1 MNKFYKQNLLVQKH
15 WAYASLMFW
24 TFCLLINSMNE
35 AKAQLALQNLPC
47 TTTNVT
53 ATTGYATGALASAAA
68 TSATT
73 AYNFAPNTT
82 FLQKAT
88 VRTDA
93 NGALGIIN
101 VLQVQFQTY
110 PVNNSSAT
118 PNTAATRK
126 GSLYLSD
133 GSGGCT
139 GPEIQALRK
148 GSYSSTFNPE
158 YVGLTPNTDYII
170 VIQTTVASNA
180 IAYISSAVRYYGG
193 FVSTPAMTFGNCT
206 TATITGTFK
215 EAIPSAGSITLPIN
229 VTVPGSATFTVS
241 GTNFTGTLNTT
252 LALGQTSVTIP
263 ISYDGLGLP
272 GTRTL
277 TISSNRATGTCTNT
291 VTVSGGADFDGD
303 GIADSVDIDDDNDGV
318 PDVTECPSVPLVT
331 NGNFANGATGWTNGG
346 GWSISTVAS
355 NWTESVINQSLSQ
368 TINGLNQAT
377 VSGGMITLKVDVYT
391 NNVNN
396 SATQISSYAKLEV
409 LLNGVVYATLNNT
422 TTSNT
427 ATAAGNNGGTV
438 SPTTF
443 AVSNGAANFTTFT
456 IQIPATGL
464 PTSAALAFRFSA
476 NSDDFHIDNIVID
489 RNAPFCD
496 PDNDGISNQFDLDSD
511 GDGCSDAVEAGAT
524 NDLTNNY
531 AFPGPYGTNG
541 LANAKETVADNG
553 TINYTSTYAA
563 KALNNAVNGCPAV
576 FACSPK
582 AYLFQNAPTDIIE
595 VDMIT
600 GAGTT
605 VANDIYA
612 GASSAGFNPKD
623 NFLWTFQRASG
634 TLARIGSNWQF
645 TTHTIAGLT
654 GDYNLAD
661 IDANGIMY
669 LGLQNSGAF
678 VRIDLNPSSP
688 TYLTKLPALSTTAT
702 NIADWASCPVDNY
715 IYAMDI
721 NKVLYKFDKTTG
733 VRTTIGTVT
742 GGGINTETVDFG
754 AMYMDN
760 LCNLYVQNNGSGK
773 IYKIGNVN
781 TGGTAAILV
790 STTSASSANDGAR
803 CPTAP
808 LGFTLT
814 AQSGAVF
821 IDNGVGAGGVASN
834 CIKDGL
840 EVNTN
845 IPAQLYAKLI
855 PQSATS
861 ALDVKPVTNGGFS
874 LSVFANGTYTIIL
887 DDNSDLN
894 DITATLPTDILGT
907 KTWTGTITNGV
918 PSTPLLF
925 CLQTNDKDN
934 DGIIDSCDIDDD
946 NDGILDIV
954 ENDACVLTGNT
965 LRVGYIPNARNLSG
979 DTGYTFD
986 GGYMTP
992 GSVPKLTNLAN
1003 FGPGGTVKTAFTLVP
1018 ITGTITKTALDALN
1032 LNVIFLGGI
1041 DAPLSGTSYL
1051 TAGEFTAIKD
1061 WSDDSDSKVV
1071 VATQTQAVP
1080 WGVTVSNVNANPDT
1094 PTLAGAQ
1101 TTIFNGPFGVV
1112 TSFTQGGGFQG
1123 VFSGIPNDCGTT
1135 VLAKDA
1141 NNKPVYFID
1150 AVYKDLL
1157 IGDVDIFTSL
1167 GGITNGGAITSNNDK
1182 LYANTWAYI
1191 AKIATCGPTVDSDGD
1206 GLANSLDIDS
1216 DNDGIPDNIE
1226 GQATASFVAP
1236 SGNDTDSDGLDDAY
1250 EGSGNAGIAPV
1261 NTDGIDKPDY
1271 LDLDSDNAQ
1280 GSDVVEAGLTL
1291 DGIDTDND
1299 GLDDAV
1305 DTDNA
1310 IQGPVN
1316 SNVTTTIPT
1325 GGLLA
1330 AYPNNAT
1337 QVYWRTT
1344 ATPPM
1349 PNIIGAAGSAFHD
1362 NGAGGGIANDCVLN
1376 GTEVANVLPTNTFY
1390 ANLVSGTT
1398 VLKSSPIAADGSY
1411 SLTNIPDGTGY
1422 ALIITNSATSTT
1434 VTMPAGWA
1442 LVSGTGSNPYQVV
1455 SGTVQPATAATFCLK
1470 QVTNIIGTAG
1480 AVFND
1485 NGGTGGIAG
1494 NCIKDGNEG
1503 TLVIPTGL
1511 FVNLLSGSTVVKSSP
1526 VAADGSYSLTGI
1538 GNGSYTAVLTT
1549 SNIGT
1554 TPMLPFGWAMST
1566 GTGSTAVTITNGAL
1580 VGTAPSYCIRQVA
1593 NISAPAG
1600 TAFVDNGVGGGTAFN
1615 CIKDGNEGTTALP
1628 ANTFWVNLVQG
1639 GIVKKSSVVATD
1651 GSYAFNGV
1659 FDGTYTVVI
1668 TTSPAAIGSA
1678 MPTNWE
1684 LSSGSGSATITVT
1697 NGIVAPNTPTSFC
1710 LKNCVFTVPNLNK

>member
-1 MNKFYKQNLLVQKH
+1 MDKFYNLNFLLQKR
-15 WAYASLMFW
+15 WEYRIITFW
-24 TFCLLINSMNE
+24 TCFLVSSFIHQVN
-35 AKAQLALQNLPC
+35 AQLALQNLSC

-53 ATTGYATGALASAAA
+53 ASLGFATGSLAS
-68 TSATT
+68 SATGQGCT

-82 FLQKAT
+82 FLQKAI
-88 VRTDA
+88 VRSDA

-101 VLQVQFQTY
+101 EITIQYETY
-110 PVNNSSAT
+110 PTNQSSSIT
-118 PNTAATRK
+118 TTTASRK
-126 GSLYLSD
+126 ASLYLRD
-133 GSGGCT
+133 GTTTNCI

-148 GSYSSTFNPE
+148 GSYSSTLNPE
-158 YVGLTPNTDYII
+158 YVGLTPNTDYIV

-180 IAYISSAVRYYGG
+180 IAYQKSCVRYYGG
-193 FVSTPAMTFGNCT
+193 FVSTPAMAFGNCT
-206 TATITGTFK
+206 TTTLTGTFK
-215 EAIPSAGSITLPIN
+215 EAIPSTGSLTVPIS

-241 GTNFTGTLNTT
+241 GTNFTGTLTT
-252 LALGQTSVTIP
+252 NIALGQTSVTIP
-263 ISYDGLGLP
+263 IAYDGLGLP

-277 TISSNRATGTCTNT
+277 TISSNRATTTCSTT

-303 GIADSVDIDDDNDGV
+303 GIADSIDIDDDNDGV
-318 PDVTECPSVPLVT
+318 PDATECPSSPLVT
-331 NGNFANGATGWTNGG
+331 NGDFSVATGWTVAG
-346 GWSISTVAS
+346 GWGISGGNAGNYDDVAS
-355 NWTESVINQSLSQ
+355 NQLLSQ
-368 TINGLNQAT
+368 TISNLNLAT
-377 VSGGMITLKVDVYT
+377 VSGGTITLNVDVRT
-391 NNVNN
+391 NGIGNVIN
-396 SATQISSYAKLEV
+396 STNTAKLEV
-409 LLNGVVYATLNNT
+409 LLNGVVYATFNNPNGGT
-422 TTSNT
+422 T
-427 ATAAGNNGGTV
+427 ATAAANNGATISATSFPITLTSG
-438 SPTTF
+438 
-443 AVSNGAANFTTFT
+443 TFT
-456 IQIPATGL
+456 SFTINIPATGL
-464 PTSAALAFRFSA
+464 PTSAPLAFRFTA
-476 NSDDFHIDNIVID
+476 NGDDFAIDNVSII

-524 NDLTNNY
+524 NNLTNNF
-531 AFPGPYGTNG
+531 AFPGPYGANG
-541 LANAKETVADNG
+541 LTNALETVVDNG

-563 KALNNAVNGCPAV
+563 KALNNTINGCPTI
-576 FACSPK
+576 FTCSPK

-600 GAGTT
+600 GVGTT

-623 NFLWTFQRASG
+623 NFLWTFQRATG
-634 TLARIGSNWQF
+634 TLARIGSNWQY

-688 TYLTKLPALSTTAT
+688 TYLTRLPALTTTAT
-702 NIADWASCPVDNY
+702 NIADWASCPADNFLY
-715 IYAMDI
+715 SMDI

-742 GGGINTETVDFG
+742 GGGITSETVDFG

-814 AQSGAVF
+814 AQSGSVF
-821 IDNGVGAGGVASN
+821 IDNGIGAGGIASN

-840 EVNTN
+840 EVNTA
-845 IPAQLYAKLI
+845 IPSQLYAKLI
-855 PQSATS
+855 PQSATT
-861 ALDVKPVTNGGFS
+861 ALDVKPVVNGGFS

-887 DDNSDLN
+887 DDNSDLS

-918 PSTPLLF
+918 PSPALLF

-934 DGIIDSCDIDDD
+934 DGIINSVDIDDD
-946 NDGILDIV
+946 NDGILDTV
-954 ENDACVLTGNT
+954 EGN
-965 LRVGYIPNARNLSG
+965 L
-979 DTGYTFD
+979 
-986 GGYMTP
+986 
-992 GSVPKLTNLAN
+992 
-1003 FGPGGTVKTAFTLVP
+1003 
-1018 ITGTITKTALDALN
+1018 
-1032 LNVIFLGGI
+1032 
-1041 DAPLSGTSYL
+1041 
-1051 TAGEFTAIKD
+1051 
-1061 WSDDSDSKVV
+1061 DSD
-1071 VATQTQAVP
+1071 
-1080 WGVTVSNVNANPDT
+1080 N
-1094 PTLAGAQ
+1094 
-1101 TTIFNGPFGVV
+1101 
-1112 TSFTQGGGFQG
+1112 
-1123 VFSGIPNDCGTT
+1123 
-1135 VLAKDA
+1135 
-1141 NNKPVYFID
+1141 
-1150 AVYKDLL
+1150 
-1157 IGDVDIFTSL
+1157 
-1167 GGITNGGAITSNNDK
+1167 
-1182 LYANTWAYI
+1182 
-1191 AKIATCGPTVDSDGD
+1191 D
-1206 GLANSLDIDS
+1206 GLINSLDLDA

-1226 GQATASFVAP
+1226 AQATATYVAP
-1236 SGNDTDSDGLDDAY
+1236 SGNDSDNDGLDDAY
-1250 EGSGNAGIAPV
+1250 EGVGNAGLTPV
-1261 NTDGIDKPDY
+1261 NTDGTDKPDY

-1280 GSDVVEAGLTL
+1280 GTDTVEGALTL
-1291 DGIDTDND
+1291 DGVDSDND

-1310 IQGPVN
+1310 VQGPAN
-1316 SNVTTTIPT
+1316 SNVITTIPT

-1330 AYPNNAT
+1330 AYPANAT
-1337 QVYWRTT
+1337 QVYWRTA

-1349 PNIIGAAGSAFHD
+1349 PNIVGAAGSVFHD
-1362 NGAGGGIANDCVLN
+1362 NGTGGGIANDCISN
-1376 GTEVANVLPTNTFY
+1376 GTEAANVLPINTFY
-1390 ANLVSGTT
+1390 VNLVSGTT
-1398 VLKSSPIAADGSY
+1398 VLKSSPVAADGSY

-1422 ALIITNSATSTT
+1422 ALIITNSAIATS
-1434 VTMPAGWA
+1434 VVMPTGWA

-1455 SGTVQPATAATFCLK
+1455 SGSVQPSTAATFCLK
-1470 QVTNIIGTAG
+1470 QITNIIGTAG

-1503 TLVIPTGL
+1503 TLTIPTGL

-1526 VAADGSYSLTGI
+1526 VAADGSYSLIGV

-1549 SNIGT
+1549 SNIST
-1554 TPMLPFGWAMST
+1554 TPMLPFGWAMSS
-1566 GTGSTAVTITNGAL
+1566 GVGSAAVTITNGVL
-1580 VGTAPSYCIRQVA
+1580 VGIAPSFCIRQVA

-1615 CIKDGNEGTTALP
+1615 CIKDGNEGSTALP

-1639 GIVKKSSVVATD
+1639 GVVKKSSVVATD
-1651 GSYAFNGV
+1651 GSYAFAGI
-1659 FDGTYTVVI
+1659 FDGTYTIVV
-1668 TTSPAAIGSA
+1668 TTSPTGLIST

-1684 LSSGSGSATITVT
+1684 LSSGLGSATITIINGVVT
-1697 NGIVAPNTPTSFC
+1697 PNTPTSFC
-1710 LKNCVFTVPNLNK
+1710 LKNCVFTLPTLNK

>member
-1 MNKFYKQNLLVQKH
+1 MNKFYKQNLLVQKQKH

-24 TFCLLINSMNE
+24 TFCFLMNSFNE
-35 AKAQLALQNLPC
+35 AKAQLALQNLSC
-47 TTTNVT
+47 TTTNIT
-53 ATTGYATGALASAAA
+53 ASTGYATGALASAGAA
-68 TSATT
+68 AGVTN
-73 AYNFAPNTT
+73 YNFLPNQT
-82 FLQKAT
+82 FLQKAV
-88 VRTDA
+88 VRTDV
-93 NGALGIIN
+93 NGSVGIIN
-101 VLQVQFQTY
+101 AVTVQYQTF
-110 PVNNSSAT
+110 PVNNASAIT
-118 PNTAATRK
+118 NTVATRK
-126 GSLYLSD
+126 GSLYLKD
-133 GSGGCT
+133 GATMNCI

-148 GSYSSTFNPE
+148 ANYSSTFNPE
-158 YVGLTPNTDYII
+158 YEGLTPNTDYIL

-180 IAYISSAVRYYGG
+180 IALINSSVRYYGG
-193 FVSTPAMTFGNCT
+193 FVTTPVMAFGNCT
-206 TATITGTFK
+206 STTTTGTFK
-215 EAIPSAGSITLPIN
+215 EAIPSTGTLTVPIT
-229 VTVPGSATFTVS
+229 VTVPGSTTFTVS
-241 GTNFTGTLNTT
+241 GTNFTGTLTTNTT
-252 LALGQTSVTIP
+252 LGQTSVTIP
-263 ISYDGLGLP
+263 IAYDGGGLP
-272 GTRTL
+272 GTRNL
-277 TISSNRATGTCTNT
+277 TISSNRATGTCSIP

-303 GIADSVDIDDDNDGV
+303 GISDSVDIDDDNDGV
-318 PDVTECPSVPLVT
+318 LDVTECPSLPLVT
-331 NGNFANGATGWTNGG
+331 NGDFSSGATGWTSSGAWDLSG
-346 GWSISTVAS
+346 TSAAAYSDVAL
-355 NWTESVINQSLSQ
+355 NQTLTQ
-368 TINGLNQAT
+368 TINGLNNAT
-377 VSGGMITLKVDVYT
+377 VSGGMITLKFNLFGQNI
-391 NNVNN
+391 NNNA
-396 SATQISSYAKLEV
+396 SQTSWYAKLEV
-409 LLNGVVYATLNNT
+409 MLNGVVYATINNP

-427 ATAAGNNGGTV
+427 GTIAGNNGGVV
-438 SPTTF
+438 SP
-443 AVSNGAANFTTFT
+443 STFT
-456 IQIPATGL
+456 IAGGGLITVQIPATGL
-464 PTSAALAFRFSA
+464 PTSAPLTFRFSA
-476 NSDDFHIDNIVID
+476 NGDDFFVDNVVID

-496 PDNDGISNQFDLDSD
+496 PDGDGISNQFDLDSD

-531 AFPGPYGTNG
+531 AFPAPYGTNG

-563 KALNNAVNGCPAV
+563 KALNNTVNGCPAV

-623 NFLWTFQRASG
+623 NFLWTFQRTPG

-702 NIADWASCPVDNY
+702 NIADWASCPTDNFL
-715 IYAMDI
+715 YAMDI

-742 GGGINTETVDFG
+742 GGGITSETVDFG

-781 TGGTAAILV
+781 TGGTSAILV

-821 IDNGVGAGGVASN
+821 IDNGVGAGGAANN
-834 CIKDGL
+834 CIRDGL

-855 PQSATS
+855 PQAGTS
-861 ALDVKPVTNGGFS
+861 AIDVKPVVNGGFS

-887 DDNSDLN
+887 DDNSDLS
-894 DITATLPTDILGT
+894 DITATLPTDIFGT

-918 PSTPLLF
+918 PSSALLF

-946 NDGILDIV
+946 NDGILDVV
-954 ENDACVLTGNT
+954 ENDACVLTGGT

-992 GSVPKLTNLAN
+992 GSVPKLTNAAN
-1003 FGPGGTVKTAFTLVP
+1003 FGPAGTVKTSFVLVP
-1018 ITGTITKTALDALN
+1018 ITGTVTKSGLDALN

-1041 DAPLSGTSYL
+1041 DNPGAGISYL
-1051 TAGEFTAIKD
+1051 SAGEFTAIKD
-1061 WSDDSDSKVV
+1061 WSDDSDTKVV

-1080 WGVTVSNVNANPDT
+1080 WGVTVANANANPDS

-1101 TTIFNGPFGVV
+1101 TTIFNGPFGNV

-1123 VFSGIPNDCGTT
+1123 IFSGIPNDCGTT
-1135 VLAKDA
+1135 ILANDA
-1141 NNKPVYFID
+1141 NGKPVFFRD

-1157 IGDVDIFTSL
+1157 IGDVDILTSL
-1167 GGITNGGAITSNNDK
+1167 GGITAGSAITSNNDK
-1182 LYANTWAYI
+1182 LYANLWAYI
-1191 AKIATCGPTVDSDGD
+1191 AKAATCSTVDSDND
-1206 GLANSLDIDS
+1206 GLANSLDLDA

-1226 GQATASFVAP
+1226 AQATASYVAP
-1236 SGNDTDSDGLDDAY
+1236 SGNDSDNDGLDDAY
-1250 EGSGNAGIAPV
+1250 EGAGNAGLTPV
-1261 NTDGIDKPDY
+1261 NTDGIDNPDY

-1280 GSDVVEAGLTL
+1280 GTDTVEGGLTL
-1291 DGIDTDND
+1291 DGVDTDND

-1310 IQGPVN
+1310 LQGPAN

-1330 AYPNNAT
+1330 AYPHNAT
-1337 QVYWRTT
+1337 QVYWRTS

-1362 NGAGGGIANDCVLN
+1362 NGAGGGIANDCISN
-1376 GTEVANVLPTNTFY
+1376 GTEAANILPTNTFY

-1422 ALIITNSATSTT
+1422 FLIITNSATATT
-1434 VTMPAGWA
+1434 VVMPTGWA
-1442 LVSGTGSNPYQVV
+1442 LVSGTGANSYQVV
-1455 SGTVQPATAATFCLK
+1455 AGTVQPAAAATFCLK
-1470 QVTNIIGTAG
+1470 QIVNIIGTAG

-1485 NGGTGGIAG
+1485 NGGSGGIAG

-1511 FVNLLSGSTVVKSSP
+1511 FVNLLSGSTVIKSSP
-1526 VAADGSYSLTGI
+1526 VASDGSYSLTGI

-1554 TPMLPFGWAMST
+1554 TPMLPFGWAMSS
-1566 GTGSTAVTITNGAL
+1566 GIGSAIVNVTNGAL
-1580 VGTAPSYCIRQVA
+1580 VGTAPSFCIRQVA

-1600 TAFVDNGVGGGTAFN
+1600 TAFVDNGVSGGTAFN
-1615 CIKDGNEGTTALP
+1615 CIKDGNEGTTPLP

-1639 GIVKKSSVVATD
+1639 GIVKKSSLVATD
-1651 GSYAFNGV
+1651 GSYAFSGI

-1668 TTSPAAIGSA
+1668 TTGPTAIGSL

-1684 LSSGSGSATITVT
+1684 LSSGTGSATITIT
-1697 NGIVAPNTPTSFC
+1697 NGVVAPNTPTSFC
-1710 LKNCVFTVPNLNK
+1710 LKNCVFTIPNLNK